1 MPRGF
6 LVALTASFAVVVAM
20 AAPGSAGSQD
30 AVNAAPVVCRDV
42 TIPVSLTG
50 AGPTTEQLYGRLCTP
65 ATPPAATTLQVLL
78 SGITYDHTYWDLPG
92 PPGDT
97 ARYSYVAHANAAGF
111 ATLALDRIGIGRSS
125 HPNGL
130 LVTIDSDAATAHQA
144 IQAMRRDGFRKVVLV
159 GHSYGSWTTW
169 YEASRYHDVDAVV
182 LSGVSHG
189 LNVTANLRLAPILLH
204 PATLDPE
211 LGSRYKDP
219 TYLTTPPG
227 TRDEMFHAPERV
239 DPSLIAFD
247 EAHKSTVTV
256 GEVDDFPLI
265 LAHPLDI
272 RVPVLLANGSDDPL
286 FCGLGGADCTSASSL
301 VRYERPHLGSQVP
314 EIDGF
319 ILPGAGHDL
328 NYAPNAGQWFA
339 ATQTWITQHAS
350 SQ

>member
-1 MPRGF
+1 
-6 LVALTASFAVVVAM
+6 LAVVAVT
-20 AAPGSAGSQD
+20 AAPGG
-30 AVNAAPVVCRDV
+30 AAPHEAADAAPAVCRDV

-50 AGPTTEQLYGRLCTP
+50 TGPTTDQLYGRLCTP
-65 ATPPAATTLQVLL
+65 PGATTLQVLL

-92 PPGDT
+92 SSADPT
-97 ARYSYVAHANAAGF
+97 QYSYVAHANAAGF

-130 LVTIDSDAATAHQA
+130 LVTINTDAATTHQA
-144 IQAMRRDGFRKVVLV
+144 IQAMRHDGFRTVVLV

-169 YEASRYHDVDAVV
+169 YEASSYHDVDAVV

-189 LNVTANLRLAPILLH
+189 VNVTATLRLAPILLH

-211 LGSRYKDP
+211 LGSHYPDP

-227 TRDEMFHAPERV
+227 MRDEMFHSPERV
-239 DPSLIAFD
+239 DPTLVAFD

-256 GEVDDFPLI
+256 GEIDDFPLI

-272 RVPVLLANGSDDPL
+272 RVPVLLANGSGDPL
-286 FCGLGGADCTSASSL
+286 FCGLGGANCGSASSL
-301 VRYERPHLGSQVP
+301 VRTEKPHLGSRVP
-314 EIDGF
+314 EVDGF

-328 NYAPNAGQWFA
+328 NYAPNADQWFA
-339 ATQTWITQHAS
+339 AAQAWITQHATS
-350 SQ
+350 